1 MITIFNTGSYDYKDS
16 GIDKPVKYSIEN
28 LIEVASRTSSIDIT
42 KEHTNEVIGSMSNF
56 VVKDGLLQAEEPDG
70 LDLSGKGFSPVFDF
84 DLVDMG
90 DYYEPKNI
98 VMKNIGFSAKPRSKI
113 VYNSIAD
120 GEERNMEDKQLRQML
135 NENKKLQEE
144 IGVLKSQNKQLTK
157 RLKDKEKE
165 FDKVKESYAD
175 TDAKLKEYDS
185 LKEIE
190 TSYNKLISSKRD
202 DLIYKIAGEDKK
214 LADKFKDYTIEQLE
228 TTLDVM
234 SGEKRGKGIS
244 PRTNPVDDGN
254 NPSCDEDE
262 EEEYTDEQFE
272 KEFAESGL

>member
-1 MITIFNTGSYDYKDS
+1 MITIFRTGEFDYKDA
-16 GIDKPVKYSIEN
+16 GINKPVKFDVDN
-28 LIEVASRTSSIDIT
+28 LIEIASRTSEINVT
-42 KEHTNEVIGSMSNF
+42 KEHSSEVIDVMSNF
-56 VVKDGLLQAEEPDG
+56 IVEDGLLKAKEPNNLELEG
-70 LDLSGKGFSPVFDF
+70 MGFSPVLDF
-84 DLVDMG
+84 DLIDMG
-90 DYYEPKNI
+90 DYYSPKNLK
-98 VMKNIGFSAKPRSKI
+98 MTEIGYTKTPRTKI
-113 VYNSIAD
+113 VYNSVSN
-120 GEERNMEDKQLRQML
+120 GERSMEDKQLRQAL
-135 NENKKLQEE
+135 DENKKLQEE

-165 FDKVKESYAD
+165 FDKIKESYAD

-202 DLIYKIAGEDKK
+202 DLIYKIAGGDKK

-244 PRTNPVDDGN
+244 PKTNPVDDGN
-254 NPSCDEDE
+254 NPSGDENK

>member
-1 MITIFNTGSYDYKDS
+1 MITIFRTGEFDYKDA
-16 GIDKPVKYSIEN
+16 GINKPVKFDVDN
-28 LIEVASRTSSIDIT
+28 LIEIASRTSEINVT
-42 KEHTNEVIGSMSNF
+42 KEHSSEVIDVMSNF
-56 VVKDGLLQAEEPDG
+56 IVEDGLLKAKEPNNLELEG
-70 LDLSGKGFSPVFDF
+70 MGFSPVLDF
-84 DLVDMG
+84 DLIDMG
-90 DYYEPKNI
+90 DYYSPKNLK
-98 VMKNIGFSAKPRSKI
+98 MTEIGYTKTPRTKI
-113 VYNSIAD
+113 VYNSVSN
-120 GEERNMEDKQLRQML
+120 GERSMEDKQLRQAL
-135 NENKKLQEE
+135 DENKKLQEE

-202 DLIYKIAGEDKK
+202 DLIYKIAGDDKK

-254 NPSCDEDE
+254 NPSGDEDE